1 MLHFD
6 LPPEQPAPEIA
17 PEPEQSKAAR
27 SSGEALSLDHLL
39 SAAEPVQVRSTHL
52 IAVDENSYQAVEAVD
67 PPTPASPDVAADSPA
82 IAPPDVA
89 EETLSPPAELPTEP
103 PTRIEIEAD
112 PELTPA
118 EFANQLR
125 LTADY
130 QEYDPIAQTVIARGN
145 VLLLLNDA
153 IIEADELW
161 VNLVN
166 RYVLAE
172 GNVLLTRGAQLIR
185 GTQAEYNFIQQAGV
199 VSDAVGTLY
208 LPDVAEDL
216 RSPLEG
222 PSSTVR
228 RAYDPIGRR
237 SDLQV
242 NSDGG
247 VQITTSSAARPTG
260 SDDGTLRQLRF
271 ETESLA
277 FDVEGWR
284 AEDVRITN
292 DPFSPPELELRTD
305 RLVLRNISPTQDEL
319 LFKRPRLVFDQG
331 FALPLLRSRI
341 VLDRGTLNP
350 DDLSPVPTSA
360 GIDGSDRGGLYIGA
374 KVPLVRND
382 SVRLSVTPQFFAARA
397 FSDQS
402 SSPFELG
409 NFGATADLR
418 AQLTPRTTLR
428 GSADLTSLNLTD
440 ITENLRVSLRGEQ
453 LIGNHRLA
461 LQYSYRDR
469 LFNGSLGFQDVQSSL
484 GAVLLSPNIAL
495 GDSGLQLTYQ
505 AGAQLINARS
515 DRADLLAESGSDT
528 GRVTLGRY
536 QGSAALRRSFNLW
549 RGQPAPATQFAGLR
563 YTPAPVVPYL
573 NLNAGLRVTGTY
585 YSSGD
590 FQDSL
595 IAEIGIDG
603 QVGQFARSFGD
614 YTRFNVSYAQAF
626 IGGADSPFLFD
637 REVDRSILSLGITQ
651 QVYGPF
657 LVGFQTSL
665 SLSEAADINTVYS
678 LEYSRR
684 TYGILLR
691 YDAAQNTGSV
701 GFRLSNFSWIGDTNP
716 FDTPR
721 LRQVEGGVIEQP

>member
-17 PEPEQSKAAR
+17 LLKIAR
-27 SSGEALSLDHLL
+27 SGTTPTSGNLDELL
-39 SAAEPVQVRSTHL
+39 ADAGSTQVRSASL
-52 IAVDENSYQAVEAVD
+52 ISVDEDIYQAIDLPVLESPDAVD
-67 PPTPASPDVAADSPA
+67 PLETDLSDPPATEEAA
-82 IAPPDVA
+82 
-89 EETLSPPAELPTEP
+89 PPAERPVESP
-103 PTRIEIEAD
+103 VQIEIEAD

-130 QEYDPIAQTVIARGN
+130 QEYDPIAQTVTARGN

-166 RYVLAE
+166 RYALAE
-172 GNVLLTRGAQLIR
+172 GNVLLTRGAQIVR
-185 GTQAEYNFIQQAGV
+185 GSQAEYNFIQQSGV

-208 LPDVAEDL
+208 LSDLGEDL
-216 RSPLEG
+216 GSPLNG
-222 PSSTVR
+222 PSSTTR
-228 RAYDPIGRR
+228 RAYDPIGR
-237 SDLQV
+237 SPDLQV
-242 NSDGG
+242 NSEGG
-247 VQITTSSAARPTG
+247 VQITTSPGALPTG
-260 SDDGTLRQLRF
+260 SSDGAVRQLRF

-305 RLVLRNISPTQDEL
+305 YLVLRNLSPTQDEL

-341 VLDRGTLNP
+341 VLNRGTLNP
-350 DDLSPVPTSA
+350 DDLNPVPTNV
-360 GIDGSDRGGLYIGA
+360 GIDGSDRGGFYLGA
-374 KVPLVRND
+374 KVPLIREGNVQF
-382 SVRLSVTPQFFAARA
+382 SVTPQFFAARA

-402 SSPFELG
+402 SSPFELA
-409 NFGATADLR
+409 NFGATADLS
-418 AQLTPRTTLR
+418 AQLTPRTSLR

-484 GAVLLSPNIAL
+484 GAVLLSPDIAL
-495 GDSGLQLTYQ
+495 GDNGLRLTYQ

-515 DRADLLAESGSDT
+515 DRADLLAASGSDT

-536 QGSAALRRSFNLW
+536 QGSAALRQSFNLW

-590 FQDSL
+590 LQDSL

-614 YTRFNVSYAQAF
+614 YTRFNISYAQSF

-637 REVDRSILSLGITQ
+637 REVDRNILSFGITQ

-657 LVGFQTSL
+657 LFGFQTAI
-665 SLSEAADINTVYS
+665 SLSEAADINSIYT

-691 YDAAQNTGSV
+691 YDAAQSAGSI